1 MIPVAL
7 MVGSCR
13 IVPSFKIVNPMGN
26 ADLAPEDEKAFRRR
40 IVLKALEAIQTQ
52 INAPTLFERD

>member
-1 MIPVAL
+1 MIPVAQ

-26 ADLAPEDEKAFRRR
+26 AELPPSDEKAFRRR
-40 IVLKALEAIQTQ
+40 IALKALEAIQTQ
-52 INAPTLFERD
+52 INTPTLFKLD

>member
-1 MIPVAL
+1 MIPVAR

-26 ADLAPEDEKAFRRR
+26 ADLLPADEKAFRRR

-52 INAPTLFERD
+52 IDVPTLFERD